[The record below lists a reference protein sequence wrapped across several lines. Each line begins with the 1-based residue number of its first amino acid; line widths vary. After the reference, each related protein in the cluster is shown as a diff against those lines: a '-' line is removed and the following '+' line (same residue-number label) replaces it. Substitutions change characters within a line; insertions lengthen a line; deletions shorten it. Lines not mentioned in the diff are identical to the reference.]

1 MTAESQPC
9 DIRRGAFLC
18 ADRQRIRFD
27 TARRSPYISSAMNTR
42 EPLRTSLFNTLIP
55 MPAESWPTDEA
66 DLFEAGMDSLRVMQL
81 LVFVE
86 DKLGVNLP
94 DHEVTPERIG
104 NV

>member
-1 MTAESQPC
+1 MST
-9 DIRRGAFLC
+9 R
-18 ADRQRIRFD
+18 D
-27 TARRSPYISSAMNTR
+27 T
-42 EPLRTSLFNTLIP
+42 LRTYLFGTLIP
-55 MPAESWPTDEA
+55 TPAESWPGDEA

-104 NV
+104 TVAALVGWIESHKKSR